1 MFNAETVKKLSSYIS
16 QNQTWVIIPHLNP
29 DGDAMGSALAF
40 NQLLNDKQVNST
52 VVVPD
57 NAPSFLDFLPG
68 MNRVINAKKSMGEAE
83 KIIKQ
88 ATVILMVDFNDFTRC
103 GDLKN
108 FVADSKAMKIVIDHH
123 PNPSIS
129 STDAM
134 LFSFPVLSSTCELSL
149 LLIEEMGLLNN
160 ITTDIATALM
170 TGMITDTGAFSYNS
184 SDPGF
189 FHNLAKLLE
198 RGADKDFVIDA
209 VYDQQ
214 SPDRMRLLGYML
226 SEKMEVFPDARTA
239 IMSLNWSEMHR
250 FNFRKGDSEG
260 FVNMPLSIK
269 GIDFSVFISV
279 RDDKTKLSL
288 RSKGKFPANAI
299 AANYF
304 EGGGHLNAAGG
315 SSDRSVEDTVRYFKS
330 LLPEIEK
337 IMKDLS

>member
-1 MFNAETVKKLSSYIS
+1 MFNAETIHSLTSLLSG
-16 QNQTWVIIPHLNP
+16 NQKWVIIPHLNP

-40 NQLLNDKQVNST
+40 NQLLNNKEIDSL

-57 NAPSFLDFLPG
+57 NAPAFLDFIPG
-68 MNRVINAKKSMGEAE
+68 MNRVVNAKKLMDDAE
-83 KIIKQ
+83 KAIKQ
-88 ATVILMVDFNDFTRC
+88 ANVILMVDFNDFSRC
-103 GDLKN
+103 GDLK
-108 FVADSKAMKIVIDHH
+108 KAVTESTAQKIVIDHH
-123 PNPSIS
+123 PQPAIQPHE
-129 STDAM
+129 AM
-134 LFSFPVLSSTCELSL
+134 VFSFPALSSTCELSL
-149 LLIEEMGLLNN
+149 LLMEEMGLLNSV
-160 ITTDIATALM
+160 TKEIATALM

-198 RGADKDFVIDA
+198 RGADKDFIIDA

-226 SEKMEVFPDARTA
+226 SEKMEVFPEARTA

-299 AANYF
+299 AAKYF

-315 SSDRSVEDTVRYFKS
+315 SSDRSVEDTVRYFKT

-337 IMKDLS
+337 IIKELS